1 MGFQILLTI
10 LMISC
15 CASLTVRAKD
25 FNIWFKD
32 DLYTSEYYKEIANRN
47 RVNAWLVYIALAF
60 GYLACLFFLDDIRLL
75 VIMFLQE
82 RAQEAGGG
90 TVQLAQQPGTDQQ
103 QQFGV
108 VAQPQAGN
116 QQQQF
121 GVVAQPQ
128 AVNQQQQFGVVT
140 QPLVSPQAVEQEKAE
155 EGSQL

>member
-1 MGFQILLTI
+1 
-10 LMISC
+10 
-15 CASLTVRAKD
+15 
-25 FNIWFKD
+25 
-32 DLYTSEYYKEIANRN
+32 
-47 RVNAWLVYIALAF
+47 
-60 GYLACLFFLDDIRLL
+60 
-75 VIMFLQE
+75 MFLQE

-90 TVQLAQQPGTDQQ
+90 TVQLAQQPGTDKQ

-140 QPLVSPQAVEQEKAE
+140 QPLVSPQAAEQEKAE